1 ESRTA
6 ARLGAAASAA
16 GSVTTPKDS
25 SDPADRA
32 TARPGAHPVLATVVQ
47 GLCLFIG
54 LAIGSG
60 FAYFLLFRAVPLV
73 VSRLGGEA
81 TLLLLPVLWTLGL
94 WLYSPL
100 AVALVVVVK
109 RVAIGRYRRV
119 RAPVWGHFYVRHWM
133 VQTTARLVPWRR
145 LEGTIFL
152 NGCLRALGARI

>member
-1 ESRTA
+1 A

-16 GSVTTPKDS
+16 GSGTTPQDS
-25 SDPADRA
+25 SHPPERA
-32 TARPGAHPVLATVVQ
+32 AARPSAPPVLAALVQ
-47 GLCLFIG
+47 RPFPFIG
-54 LAIGSG
+54 PGVWSG
-60 FAYFLLFRAVPLV
+60 FAYFLLVPAVPFGV
-73 VSRLGGEA
+73 WRFAVEA

-152 NGCLRALGARI
+152 NGCLRALGA